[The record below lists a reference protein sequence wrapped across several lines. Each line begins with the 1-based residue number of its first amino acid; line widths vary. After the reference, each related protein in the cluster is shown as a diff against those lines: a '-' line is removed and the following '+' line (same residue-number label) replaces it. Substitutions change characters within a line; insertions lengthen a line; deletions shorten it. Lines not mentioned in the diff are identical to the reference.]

1 MWLPNFPRRCI
12 AGYFMRIG
20 QGYDLHRLV
29 TDRDLIIGGVKIP
42 HEKGLLGHSDA
53 DVLVHSIIDAV
64 FGSIADGDIGRH
76 FPDTDPKFK
85 GADSILLLSEAGKIL
100 KNKGFKIVNID
111 STIIIQKP
119 KMAPHIDKMRQNIAN
134 ALGLPMS
141 DISVK
146 AKTNE
151 GMDAAGKEE
160 AVQAYAVILIEKIS

>member
-1 MWLPNFPRRCI
+1 
-12 AGYFMRIG
+12 MRIG

>member
-1 MWLPNFPRRCI
+1 
-12 AGYFMRIG
+12 MRIG

-100 KNKGFKIVNID
+100 KNKGFKILNID

>member
-1 MWLPNFPRRCI
+1 
-12 AGYFMRIG
+12 MRIG

-29 TDRDLIIGGVKIP
+29 TDRDLITGGVKIP

>member
-1 MWLPNFPRRCI
+1 MF
-12 AGYFMRIG
+12 RIG
-20 QGYDLHRLV
+20 QGYDVHRLAEG
-29 TDRDLIIGGVKIP
+29 RKLILGGTEIP
-42 HEKGLLGHSDA
+42 YTEGLLGHSDA

>member
-53 DVLVHSIIDAV
+53 DVLVNSIIDAV

>member
-1 MWLPNFPRRCI
+1 
-12 AGYFMRIG
+12 MRIG

-53 DVLVHSIIDAV
+53 DVLVHSIIDAI

-100 KNKGFKIVNID
+100 KDKGFKIVNID

-134 ALGLPMS
+134 ALGLPIS

>member
-160 AVQAYAVILIEKIS
+160 AVQAYAVILIEKMS

>member
-1 MWLPNFPRRCI
+1 
-12 AGYFMRIG
+12 MRIG

-76 FPDTDPKFK
+76 FPDPKFK

>member
-85 GADSILLLSEAGKIL
+85 VADSILLLSEAGKIL

>member
-1 MWLPNFPRRCI
+1 
-12 AGYFMRIG
+12 MRIG

-29 TDRDLIIGGVKIP
+29 TDRDLMIGGVKIP

>member
-53 DVLVHSIIDAV
+53 DVLVHSIIDSV

>member
-1 MWLPNFPRRCI
+1 
-12 AGYFMRIG
+12 MRIG

-160 AVQAYAVILIEKIS
+160 AVQAYAVILIEKIF